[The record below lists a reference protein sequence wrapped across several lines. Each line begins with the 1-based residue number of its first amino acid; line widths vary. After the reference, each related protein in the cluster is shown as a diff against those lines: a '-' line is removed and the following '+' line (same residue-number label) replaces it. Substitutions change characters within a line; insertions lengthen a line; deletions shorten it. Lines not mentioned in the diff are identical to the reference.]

1 MSVSATPSVTV
12 LAAAIDHALL
22 QPALTDG
29 AFDSGCSLACKWQVG
44 ALCVKSCDVSRAR
57 ARIELERGSV
67 ALCAVVGFPH
77 ANVATELI
85 CLEASRA
92 LEEGATEIDAVV
104 NLSRILSDDWTAVT
118 RQIESFNRTV
128 VERGGILKVIFET
141 GLLPERPAKIRLCE
155 ICRKLRVGYVKTS
168 TGFATGVSRD
178 GTNGTLGATLDDVRL
193 LVEHASP
200 VCKVKASGGI
210 RSYDEAV
217 AFLQVGAHRLG
228 TASTDR
234 ILTEAANRGASG

>member
-1 MSVSATPSVTV
+1 MSAEVTPSVAV

-22 QPALTDG
+22 QPAQTDE

-57 ARIELERGSV
+57 ARVELERGAV
-67 ALCAVVGFPH
+67 AICAVVGFPH
-77 ANVATELI
+77 ANAATELI
-85 CLEASRA
+85 CLEALRA

-128 VERGGILKVIFET
+128 VERRGILKVIFET
-141 GLLPERPAKIRLCE
+141 GLLPREAKIRLCE
-155 ICRKLRVGYVKTS
+155 ICRTIRVGYVKTS
-168 TGFATGVSRD
+168 TGFATGLRRD
-178 GTNGTLGATLDDVRL
+178 QTNGTLGATLDDVRL

-200 VCKVKASGGI
+200 ICKVKASGGV

-217 AFLQVGAHRLG
+217 AFLRAGAHRIG
-228 TASTDR
+228 TASTDQ
-234 ILTEAANRGASG
+234 ILTEAAKLVTFG